1 MCLCV
6 WNWTLELCLTLS
18 CPPSLV
24 LSILHMAFI
33 VSFLLPLSL
42 PVSDTFIC
50 FLCLLSSLTPV
61 WCSLWDINCFQVL
74 WYRRLL
80 CVMYKVTTKQ
90 RSENIHTCAN
100 TQTEQSWTAGKSFEI
115 KCKYKYLQW
124 LISID
129 YYHYRI
135 LFQMYIE
142 RQKLHL
148 GKYVWFM
155 ILE

>member
-80 CVMYKVTTKQ
+80 CVMCKVTTKQ
-90 RSENIHTCAN
+90 RSENIHTCTN
-100 TQTEQSWTAGKSFEI
+100 TQIEQSWTAGKSFEI
-115 KCKYKYLQW
+115 KC
-124 LISID
+124 ISNTNIYSD
-129 YYHYRI
+129 SFQSTITTIIYFFKCI
-135 LFQMYIE
+135 LKGKSYI
-142 RQKLHL
+142 
-148 GKYVWFM
+148 
-155 ILE
+155 